1 MKENVVFDYNDDA
14 HFRHKLLLTN
24 RQFSNIRKAFAD
36 GLRTDIKFSLI
47 QLSKI
52 VQLGWSLGN
61 HFGLLMISGTFRIYS
76 SNISNICG
84 HLRKTFGS
92 GLLSDLAKWVKLIV
106 FDEEMNDI
114 MEIVKSLKDSALIIK
129 VVRKAIKDEEKEQNS
144 GFLGML
150 FLVKVTLIDVN
161 LKIMNL
167 KFIILSDYQHIKT
180 ILLKITFQHSR

>member
-1 MKENVVFDYNDDA
+1 
-14 HFRHKLLLTN
+14 
-24 RQFSNIRKAFAD
+24 
-36 GLRTDIKFSLI
+36 
-47 QLSKI
+47 
-52 VQLGWSLGN
+52 
-61 HFGLLMISGTFRIYS
+61 
-76 SNISNICG
+76 
-84 HLRKTFGS
+84 
-92 GLLSDLAKWVKLIV
+92 
-106 FDEEMNDI
+106 MNDI

-167 KFIILSDYQHIKT
+167 KLIIISDYQHIKT

>member
-1 MKENVVFDYNDDA
+1 
-14 HFRHKLLLTN
+14 
-24 RQFSNIRKAFAD
+24 
-36 GLRTDIKFSLI
+36 
-47 QLSKI
+47 
-52 VQLGWSLGN
+52 
-61 HFGLLMISGTFRIYS
+61 
-76 SNISNICG
+76 
-84 HLRKTFGS
+84 
-92 GLLSDLAKWVKLIV
+92 
-106 FDEEMNDI
+106 MNDI

-167 KFIILSDYQHIKT
+167 KLIIMSDYQHIKI

>member
-1 MKENVVFDYNDDA
+1 
-14 HFRHKLLLTN
+14 
-24 RQFSNIRKAFAD
+24 
-36 GLRTDIKFSLI
+36 
-47 QLSKI
+47 
-52 VQLGWSLGN
+52 
-61 HFGLLMISGTFRIYS
+61 
-76 SNISNICG
+76 
-84 HLRKTFGS
+84 
-92 GLLSDLAKWVKLIV
+92 
-106 FDEEMNDI
+106 MNDI

-167 KFIILSDYQHIKT
+167 KLIIMSDYQHIKT

>member
-1 MKENVVFDYNDDA
+1 
-14 HFRHKLLLTN
+14 
-24 RQFSNIRKAFAD
+24 
-36 GLRTDIKFSLI
+36 
-47 QLSKI
+47 
-52 VQLGWSLGN
+52 
-61 HFGLLMISGTFRIYS
+61 
-76 SNISNICG
+76 
-84 HLRKTFGS
+84 
-92 GLLSDLAKWVKLIV
+92 
-106 FDEEMNDI
+106 MNDI